1 MFSFKPHNLKRS
13 KFILALLCGSLTIA
27 TPILSSANS
36 SIAQFKP
43 QAGSH
48 LPFED
53 NVDIIPE
60 RTAKKLI
67 NQVAKE
73 TNQSPNQIIITAVKS
88 SEFDGCLGIYERP
101 DQPCTKNLIYGWK
114 VIVNSRAKNK
124 PQNLIYHLDRN
135 GTRIIQN
142 KIASGAKSS
151 IQASFDPLGLVQIMP
166 TNSVFSSSSVD
177 QRSGREIVTQLT
189 FTQLTED
196 GKITIRRGKAKPI
209 VIKTISPAQV
219 NAFKTELENQRSRNF
234 TGIHYLTNS
243 PKTDFL
249 TTNYQTQYIFT
260 QVMDSQ
266 RKNLPPSL
274 QRIIE
279 TWENLIQPTNPK
291 LIKVQ
296 QLLQEKKWE
305 AANQETQ
312 RLLALPETSNSLI
325 RDLDRAWLTASNNR
339 FGLSIQAKIWQQAK
353 AKYPKNSDAAVN
365 EFRDRVGWKLTQPRM
380 ENDFISSDWLNESEL
395 NYSIQ
400 APIGHLPWAGVPDAQ
415 VQATL
420 NEIVNGCGSC
430 TTDAMQMRNEHF
442 YRQVP
447 AFFDRIRIAMIS
459 DSILK
464 N

>member
-1 MFSFKPHNLKRS
+1 M
-13 KFILALLCGSLTIA
+13 IT
-27 TPILSSANS
+27 TPIVSRAN
-36 SIAQFKP
+36 IVIPQFKP
-43 QAGSH
+43 QSGGN

-53 NVDIIPE
+53 NVDVIPE
-60 RTAKKLI
+60 RIAKKLI

-73 TNQSPNQIIITAVKS
+73 TNQSPNQIIIAAVKS

-101 DQPCTKNLIYGWK
+101 NQPCTQNLIYGWK
-114 VIVNSRAKNK
+114 VIVNSKVNNK
-124 PQNLIYHLDRN
+124 PQNLVYHLDRN

-151 IQASFDPLGLVQIMP
+151 IHVSFDPLGLVQIMP

-177 QRSGREIVTQLT
+177 QRSGREIITQLT

-209 VIKTISPAQV
+209 VIKTISSAQV
-219 NAFKTELENQRSRNF
+219 NAFKTELENHHSRNF

-296 QLLQEKKWE
+296 QLLQEKKWA

-325 RDLDRAWLTASNNR
+325 RDIDRAWLTASNNR

-395 NYSIQ
+395 IYSLQ
-400 APIGHLPWAGVPDAQ
+400 APIGHLPWAGVPDDQ

-420 NEIVNGCGSC
+420 DEIYFS
-430 TTDAMQMRNEHF
+430 R
-442 YRQVP
+442 
-447 AFFDRIRIAMIS
+447 
-459 DSILK
+459 
-464 N
+464 

>member
-1 MFSFKPHNLKRS
+1 MSPFNSPNLNKS
-13 KFILALLCGSLTIA
+13 KLILALLCGSLTIT
-27 TPILSSANS
+27 TPIVSRAN
-36 SIAQFKP
+36 IVIPQFKP
-43 QAGSH
+43 QSGGN

-53 NVDIIPE
+53 NVDVIPE
-60 RTAKKLI
+60 RIAKKLI

-73 TNQSPNQIIITAVKS
+73 TNQSPNQIIIAAVKS

-101 DQPCTKNLIYGWK
+101 NQPCTRNLIYGWK
-114 VIVNSRAKNK
+114 VIVNSKVNNK
-124 PQNLIYHLDRN
+124 PQNLVYHLDRN

-177 QRSGREIVTQLT
+177 QRSGREIITQLT

-209 VIKTISPAQV
+209 VIKTISSAQV
-219 NAFKTELENQRSRNF
+219 NAFKTELENQHSRNF

-296 QLLQEKKWE
+296 QLLQEKKW
-305 AANQETQ
+305 
-312 RLLALPETSNSLI
+312 
-325 RDLDRAWLTASNNR
+325 
-339 FGLSIQAKIWQQAK
+339 
-353 AKYPKNSDAAVN
+353 V
-365 EFRDRVGWKLTQPRM
+365 V
-380 ENDFISSDWLNESEL
+380 
-395 NYSIQ
+395 
-400 APIGHLPWAGVPDAQ
+400 
-415 VQATL
+415 
-420 NEIVNGCGSC
+420 
-430 TTDAMQMRNEHF
+430 
-442 YRQVP
+442 
-447 AFFDRIRIAMIS
+447 
-459 DSILK
+459 LK
-464 N
+464 RKG